1 MNQTRSFFTAGLMIG
16 LLAACILGA
25 LVIRPKTSAG
35 PDVGARGIVLKL
47 AHGLDEAHPVH
58 QAMTLM
64 KQRLEELTGGK
75 ATIDLYSGG
84 VLGGETD
91 CLEQVQKGELAM
103 TKVSTAALEAFIP
116 EMKVF
121 SIPFAFR
128 DETHF
133 WNTLHSGVG

>member
-75 ATIDLYSGG
+75 ATIDLYS
-84 VLGGETD
+84 
-91 CLEQVQKGELAM
+91 
-103 TKVSTAALEAFIP
+103 
-116 EMKVF
+116 
-121 SIPFAFR
+121 
-128 DETHF
+128 
-133 WNTLHSGVG
+133 

>member
-1 MNQTRSFFTAGLMIG
+1 MNKSASIFLAGVTTG
-16 LLAACILGA
+16 LLSACILGA
-25 LVIRPKTSAG
+25 FVIRPKASAG
-35 PDVGARGIVLKL
+35 PNAGGRGIVLKL
-47 AHGLDEAHPVH
+47 AHGLDESHPVH
-58 QAMTLM
+58 LAMILM
-64 KQRLEELTGGK
+64 KRRLEDLTGGK

-121 SIPFAFR
+121 S
-128 DETHF
+128 
-133 WNTLHSGVG
+133 